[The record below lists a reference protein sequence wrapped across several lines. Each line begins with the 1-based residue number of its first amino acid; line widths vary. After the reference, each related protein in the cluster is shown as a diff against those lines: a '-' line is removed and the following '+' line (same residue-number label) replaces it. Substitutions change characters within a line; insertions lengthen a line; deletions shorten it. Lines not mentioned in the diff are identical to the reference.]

1 MARWQIWLTCKASSS
16 KKKKKEK
23 EKMAMLDDG
32 NSPSPAYNNALMEYV
47 G

>member
-1 MARWQIWLTCKASSS
+1 MKIEGYVAMWWG
-16 KKKKKEK
+16 
-23 EKMAMLDDG
+23 KMAMLDDG